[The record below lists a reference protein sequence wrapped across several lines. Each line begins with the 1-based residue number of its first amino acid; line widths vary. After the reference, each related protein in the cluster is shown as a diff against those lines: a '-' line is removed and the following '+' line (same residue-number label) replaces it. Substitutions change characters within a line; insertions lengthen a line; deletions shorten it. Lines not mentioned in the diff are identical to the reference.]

1 MNDLAKWDV
10 HGAVE
15 TLRTEHVEWDL
26 TLEQWKAAEY
36 YGLVRF
42 DADGRIVESESH
54 NRDGS
59 ISGCRYIY
67 DAAGRLQELQSEA
80 IGGPT
85 GTSIYGYDESGRLLR
100 IANVDADG
108 TEHESETYS
117 YGPDGKTTKTYF
129 LPKLEPNVGFAYAID
144 TTEQSYSATGARST
158 ATRYNGR
165 GQPDEAL
172 FYDGEHRLLRR
183 VTFTRDSAGRLIS
196 EDSYLGEALPFP
208 DGVKEL
214 ENAPEEV
221 REAATAA
228 FASLFGAGK
237 VISSTTYSYDEKDR
251 RVERRL
257 RMSELGDHRVTYVYD
272 DRDRVIEETCEDTS
286 RRMQIGEEGTLQTM
300 EETSHTQHLRF
311 EYQEDVQGN
320 WTEKIVWIR
329 QEPNFERSNATRRAI
344 TYYPG

>member
-1 MNDLAKWDV
+1 MSDLAKWDV
-10 HGAVE
+10 HGAVR

-36 YGLVRF
+36 FGLVRF

-59 ISGCRYIY
+59 IYECRYIY
-67 DAAGRLQELQSEA
+67 DAGGRLQEVQSESRS
-80 IGGPT
+80 GPA
-85 GTSIYGYDESGRLLR
+85 GQSIYGYDESGRLLR

-117 YGPDGKTTKTYF
+117 YGPDGKTTKIYF
-129 LPKLEPNVGFAYAID
+129 VPKLAPNVGFAYAID
-144 TTEQSYSATGARST
+144 TTEQSYSATGART
-158 ATRYNGR
+158 M
-165 GQPDEAL
+165 PEEAL
-172 FYDGEHRLLRR
+172 FYDGDHRLLRR
-183 VTFTRDSAGRLIS
+183 VTFTRDSAGHLIS

-237 VISSTTYSYDEKDR
+237 VISSTTYSYDEKGR

-286 RRMQIGEEGTLQTM
+286 RRMQLGEEGNLQTV

-311 EYQEDVQGN
+311 EYREDAQGN

-329 QEPNFERSNATRRAI
+329 QEPNPNFERSNATRRVI
-344 TYYPG
+344 TYYPS